1 LRYPTGC
8 ALMLIDD
15 ARRGARFAEGCFTVR
30 GGRIV
35 ELDII
40 ARPERLRQ
48 LDLTVLDSRAP

>member
-1 LRYPTGC
+1 
-8 ALMLIDD
+8 MLIDD

-48 LDLTVLDSRAP
+48 LDLTLLDSGAS